1 MSRLGKMNEAEAEL
15 SALLEAEPENVAAIQ
30 ARAGVYEELRDWLN
44 AIGDASTVLELDATN
59 AEARRLRGV
68 AQFHLGRYQDA
79 IDDLDSDAVRAIDT
93 ASLQWIRSRCF
104 VELDQ
109 KFRAR
114 EELNTLIET
123 DPAHEQARLM
133 RASLAE
139 QQGEFDVA
147 IADMSVLLEQQP
159 ENVDLMIR
167 RGLLQHREGLYEK
180 AIEDFSKVLEIKPE
194 SAEALYRRG
203 LARHQLQQDE
213 DAISDLDEALK
224 LDEKHADAWYVKGN
238 INAGQG
244 KASEALD
251 CYQHAV
257 DLEPAHAAAWYN
269 RGNLLFNENEMEKA
283 VESWTKALEFQPN
296 LFRAYNNRAAAQA
309 KLGKF
314 EEAIAD
320 YERAVSLSPGFARA
334 WDNYAWLL
342 ATNPDPSIRDTT
354 RAVFMAKKAVELT
367 GSKDWSCLSTLAAAY
382 AEAGDMDQAAT
393 WAQKSQEVAPEEQ
406 RDEIEQ
412 LVKTYQSRRLTRRST
427 STAVR
432 NDASQKQ

>member
-1 MSRLGKMNEAEAEL
+1 
-15 SALLEAEPENVAAIQ
+15 
-30 ARAGVYEELRDWLN
+30 
-44 AIGDASTVLELDATN
+44 
-59 AEARRLRGV
+59 
-68 AQFHLGRYQDA
+68 
-79 IDDLDSDAVRAIDT
+79 
-93 ASLQWIRSRCF
+93 
-104 VELDQ
+104 
-109 KFRAR
+109 
-114 EELNTLIET
+114 
-123 DPAHEQARLM
+123 
-133 RASLAE
+133 
-139 QQGEFDVA
+139 
-147 IADMSVLLEQQP
+147 
-159 ENVDLMIR
+159 
-167 RGLLQHREGLYEK
+167 
-180 AIEDFSKVLEIKPE
+180 
-194 SAEALYRRG
+194 
-203 LARHQLQQDE
+203 LQQD
-213 DAISDLDEALK
+213 DHATSDLNEALK
-224 LDEKHADAWYVKGN
+224 LDENHADAWYVKGN

-244 KASEALD
+244 KASEALE

-269 RGNLLFNENEMEKA
+269 RGNLLFNEHQMEKA

-342 ATNPDPSIRDTT
+342 ATNPDPAIRDTT

-406 RDEIEQ
+406 RHEIEQ
-412 LVKTYQSRRLTRRST
+412 LVKTYQSRRLTRRNT

-432 NDASQKQ
+432 NNSSEKQ